1 MPGHAWPH
9 SCKITS
15 SICSFNRYVP
25 ACNKWTYTSNSS
37 QKLLMFKNPGIWLA
51 KNVFAFNSRTRFFP
65 DMRFCQNHKGH
76 YGAWFK
82 PKKSTY
88 QWTISFVKS
97 KKSYFGGVLGHYP
110 QSEIFSQKSGCA
122 SFLHLRHP
130 HFMRSFRKILWG
142 ILKTCLPTDIV
153 T

>member
-1 MPGHAWPH
+1 MPDPTHVKLHHQFVALIDMYQHA
-9 SCKITS
+9 T
-15 SICSFNRYVP
+15 
-25 ACNKWTYTSNSS
+25 NK
-37 QKLLMFKNPGIWLA
+37 LIPPIVFEILMFKNPAIWLA

-65 DMRFCQNHKGH
+65 DMWFYQNHKSH

-97 KKSYFGGVLGHYP
+97 KKSYFGGVLGHHP

>member
-1 MPGHAWPH
+1 MPDPTHVKLHHQFVALIDMYQHATNELIPP
-9 SCKITS
+9 IVFE
-15 SICSFNRYVP
+15 I
-25 ACNKWTYTSNSS
+25 
-37 QKLLMFKNPGIWLA
+37 LMFKNPAIWLA
-51 KNVFAFNSRTRFFP
+51 KNIFALNLRTRFFP
-65 DMRFCQNHKGH
+65 DMRFYQNHKGH

-88 QWTISFVKS
+88 QWTTSFVKS
-97 KKSYFGGVLGHYP
+97 KKPYFGGVLGHYR

-122 SFLHLRHP
+122 SFLPLRQP
-130 HFMRSFRKILWG
+130 NFMRSFRKILWG